1 MASMMS
7 FKREEMETVVIFDYQ
22 TNSWTICSNVP
33 NHMTQMKKKI
43 DADKIEI
50 VHVDKNG
57 RPTQLRAKG
66 IKKLVTFRNTKES
79 E

>member
-1 MASMMS
+1 MPSVMT

-22 TNSWTICSNVP
+22 TNSWIIETNVP
-33 NHMTQMKKKI
+33 NHMTQMRKKI

-57 RPTQLRAKG
+57 RPTQLRAKN
-66 IKKLVTFRNTKES
+66 IEKLVTFRNTKES